1 MAARAWSALLGPAA
15 FRFQPA
21 SGTAPFGWPVASS
34 PALVIAFAPESGKAR
49 PAVQLLFLPP
59 KGSLAAA
66 TATLTDKGS
75 GRWTVERDATVRDE
89 TAGVRALSPRGA
101 ASLDGRVGAGLIY
114 FRSPGIFGS
123 PDDNAWQRVG
133 YFLATLVGLVVLF
146 TLAFAWR
153 RSQAGGAAGSAAGTE
168 L

>member
-1 MAARAWSALLGPAA
+1 MAARAWSVLLGPAA

-21 SGTAPFGWPVASS
+21 SGTPPFGWPVATS
-34 PALVIAFAPESGKAR
+34 PALVIAFAPDNGEAR

-66 TATLTDKGS
+66 TATLTGTS
-75 GRWTVERDATVRDE
+75 TGRWAVEKDATVHDE
-89 TAGVRALSPRGA
+89 TAGVRALKPRGA
-101 ASLDGRVGAGLIY
+101 ASLGGRVGAGLIY

-123 PDDNAWQRVG
+123 PDDNVWQRVG
-133 YFLATLVGLVVLF
+133 YFLATLVGLVLLF

-153 RSQAGGAAGSAAGTE
+153 RSQATGAAGAAAGAE